1 MTTQELK
8 EYINKT
14 LGNSIRCLLPSYWW
28 KRLFGLVVD
37 EVEVISENINKL
49 LTRVDTIENKKF
61 IIDIT
66 YEELVKLTNSKKL
79 IPGQSYRITDY
90 ECTVNNNDDNISVN
104 PYSPDSSQS
113 FKIVVT
119 ALTNDSLSENAKATH
134 PEQLISYEMGSWELK
149 YTIDNYRFSWGES
162 GEVDYNV
169 YIYFTVSTWLVH
181 MGFYWDENKGKY
193 ISDEDT
199 ASYLF
204 LSKSATDNSPLQKTE
219 FTIGD
224 NIYVNYGNDIIETKV
239 QYHSN
244 MKDTGE
250 GVLVKNITIND
261 NLSVVPFVWD
271 SVENGYTIPKDI
283 SNDFVYLL
291 CDNTYSPIEKRD
303 FFVKGEKFKIKH
315 FKKKFIPLTIV
326 SDYDIVVGI
335 INNSNPHPKG
345 NAFIWDSEQNKY
357 VNVLDPATYLG
368 ISSNDNT
375 PLPKKEF
382 NVNEPVSIY
391 WSKGGYTQE
400 HVLLTKNNSDNKL
413 LFSGYYNNEV
423 TIIFKWDETK
433 NCYYADVY
441 NFSLIFEDNTYVP
454 KDYSFT
460 SDIVYGVID
469 ISNEENESDIWKA
482 IGFYIPKGKG
492 VVYYLK
498 DGNGNEAPYDF
509 KNILFKISDDDIFK
523 YTFHASHSNSNSLE
537 SSSHVHGI
545 KIERSFNSFG
555 IQRLNKISIGPC
567 TNANVFDI
575 PRNIVISGKVYNQYI
590 DRPGSDIYIGINDD
604 GKLSK
609 VNIANLF

>member
-1 MTTQELK
+1 MTTRELK

-49 LTRVDTIENKKF
+49 LARVDTIENKKF

-104 PYSPDSSQS
+104 PYSPSSGQS

-162 GEVDYNV
+162 GEVDYDV
-169 YIYFTVSTWLVH
+169 YIYFAPSTYLIP

-193 ISDEDT
+193 IADEYT
-199 ASYLF
+199 ARYLF

-224 NIYVNYGNDIIETKV
+224 NIYVNYGGDIIESKV

-250 GVLVKNITIND
+250 GVLVKNITSND
-261 NLSVVPFVWD
+261 SLSVTPFVWD
-271 SVENGYTIPKDI
+271 SVENGYTISKDI

-291 CDNTYSPIEKRD
+291 CDNTYSPIKKRD

-326 SDYDIVVGI
+326 SDYDIVVGV
-335 INNSNPHPKG
+335 INNLNPHPKG
-345 NAFIWDSEQNKY
+345 DAFIWDSEQNKY

-391 WSKGGYTQE
+391 WSKGGYTQQY
-400 HVLLTKNNSDNKL
+400 VLLTKNNSDNKL
-413 LFSGYYNNEV
+413 LFNGYYDNDV
-423 TIIFKWDETK
+423 TIIFEWDKTK

-441 NFSLIFEDNTYVP
+441 NFSLTFEDNTYVP

-469 ISNEENESDIWKA
+469 ISNEENESDIYKA

-492 VVYYLK
+492 VIYYLK

-523 YTFHASHSNSNSLE
+523 YTFHASYSNSNSSE
-537 SSSHVHGI
+537 SSSNVHGI

-567 TNANVFDI
+567 TNANVLDI
-575 PRNIVISGKVYNQYI
+575 PRNIVVSGKVYNQYI